1 MINFY
6 SRFIS
11 KNISFRYFWLTLL
24 LLPIFNRESASFV
37 YPQTNT
43 KLTLTKPSK
52 SVPAFPEA
60 EGFGA
65 MSRGGRGGKIIE
77 VTNLG
82 DRGLGSLRAAIEA
95 PQPRIIIFKVAGT
108 IELDSSLEIANPYI
122 TIAGQTAPGG
132 GITLKNS
139 PKNTE
144 APLKIKT
151 HDVVIRYIR
160 SRPGSN
166 PREDGNLDALT
177 IAGKSGEVYNI
188 IVDRSSFSWATDE
201 VVSVYN
207 DAHNITI
214 QWSIIAE
221 GLDCSTHVEA
231 GEQQCHSMGLL
242 LASEGQKDISIHHN
256 LLAHN
261 KRRNPLV
268 KTTGVVDI
276 VNNVIY
282 NPGFGENSFSPTHVR
297 GDYGVSQVNYI
308 NNYFK
313 PGVNTGSSDWFIDT
327 KYEPVEIYFE
337 GNIVPKKVIHPES
350 LKWIVPNPHPAAK
363 VTINSALEAYD
374 RVLKYAGANQRL
386 TDDGTFLTMR
396 DAIDR
401 RIVRSVRQNTGN
413 IINEPIEVGG
423 WSKINPGDPYQDTDR
438 DGMSDKYEELH
449 GLEPTNPLDG
459 SEDADNDGYTNV
471 EEFLNFTY

>member
-1 MINFY
+1 M
-6 SRFIS
+6 SD
-11 KNISFRYFWLTLL
+11 
-24 LLPIFNRESASFV
+24 IF
-37 YPQTNT
+37 
-43 KLTLTKPSK
+43 
-52 SVPAFPEA
+52 
-60 EGFGA
+60 
-65 MSRGGRGGKIIE
+65 
-77 VTNLG
+77 
-82 DRGLGSLRAAIEA
+82 
-95 PQPRIIIFKVAGT
+95 
-108 IELDSSLEIANPYI
+108 
-122 TIAGQTAPGG
+122 
-132 GITLKNS
+132 
-139 PKNTE
+139 
-144 APLKIKT
+144 
-151 HDVVIRYIR
+151 R

-166 PREDGNLDALT
+166 PREEGNLDALT

-188 IVDRSSFSWATDE
+188 IVDHSSFSWATDE

-308 NNYFK
+308 NNYFQ
-313 PGVNTGSSDWFIDT
+313 PGANTGSSNWFIDT
-327 KYEPVEIYFE
+327 KYEPVEIYLE

-363 VTINSALEAYD
+363 VTTNSAHIA
-374 RVLKYAGANQRL
+374 RQQVLKYAGANQRL
-386 TDDGTFLTMR
+386 RDNGTFLTIR
-396 DAIDR
+396 DAVDR
-401 RIVRSVRQNTGN
+401 RIVRSVRQSTGS
-413 IINEPIEVGG
+413 IIDDPMKVNG
-423 WSKINPGDPYQDTDR
+423 WSKINSGYPYQDTDR
-438 DGMSDKYEELH
+438 DGMSDKYEELY
-449 GLEPTNPLDG
+449 GLEPTNPSDG

-471 EEFLNFTY
+471 EEFLNFTCGGDKAEICVATQNKNHSDPQ

>member
-1 MINFY
+1 STQFPDTQTE
-6 SRFIS
+6 
-11 KNISFRYFWLTLL
+11 KNLTLADHL
-24 LLPIFNRESASFV
+24 EF
-37 YPQTNT
+37 
-43 KLTLTKPSK
+43 
-52 SVPAFPEA
+52 VPAFPEA

-65 MSRGGRGGKIIE
+65 MSVGGRGGKVIE
-77 VTNLG
+77 VTNLNDSG
-82 DRGLGSLRAAIEA
+82 WGSLRAAIEA
-95 PQPRIIIFKVAGT
+95 DQPRIVIFKVGGT
-108 IELDSSLEIANPYI
+108 IELDSSLKITKPYI

-139 PKNTE
+139 PQNTE

-151 HDVVIRYIR
+151 HDVIVRYIR

-166 PREDGNLDALT
+166 PRENGNLDALT
-177 IAGKSGEVYNI
+177 IAGGRGEVYNT
-188 IVDRSSFSWATDE
+188 IVDHSSFSWATDE
-201 VVSVYN
+201 IVSVYN

-221 GLDCSTHVEA
+221 GLDCSTHVED

-242 LASEGQKDISIHHN
+242 LASEGQKNISIHHN

-276 VNNVIY
+276 VNNVVY

-327 KYEPVEIYFE
+327 KYEPVEIYLE
-337 GNIVPKKVIHPES
+337 GNVVPKKVIHPES
-350 LKWIVPNPHPAAK
+350 LKWVVPKPHPAAK
-363 VTINSALEAYD
+363 VTTSSAQTACQK
-374 RVLKYAGANQRL
+374 VLQYSGANQRL
-386 TDDGTFLTMR
+386 RDDGTFLTIR
-396 DAIDR
+396 DPIDR
-401 RIVRSVRQNTGN
+401 RIVRDVRQTTGK
-413 IINEPIEVGG
+413 IIDDPIAVNG
-423 WSKINPGDPYQDTDR
+423 WSEINSGYPYQDTDH
-438 DGMSDKYEELH
+438 DGMPDLYEQIYAFNLS
-449 GLEPTNPLDG
+449 NSSDG
-459 SEDADNDGYTNV
+459 SEDADGDGYSNV
-471 EEFLNFTY
+471 EEFLNNTHPRQSYSYL